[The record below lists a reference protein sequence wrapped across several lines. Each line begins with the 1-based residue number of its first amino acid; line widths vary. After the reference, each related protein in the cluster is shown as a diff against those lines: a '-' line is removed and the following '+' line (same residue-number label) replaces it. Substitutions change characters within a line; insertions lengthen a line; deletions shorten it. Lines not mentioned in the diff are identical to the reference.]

1 MMKVKQSGE
10 RMGEKGVGVHLSSE
24 RTSSLMQWG
33 ATKHAQLVPA
43 TQSPELPGFSSCPWS
58 SHWLSEPFDSL
69 SVISFYFLK
78 FQGLAFTCNQEP

>member
-1 MMKVKQSGE
+1 MKQSGE

-24 RTSSLMQWG
+24 RTSSLMQRG
-33 ATKHAQLVPA
+33 ATKRAQLVP

-69 SVISFYFLK
+69 SVISFYFFK
-78 FQGLAFTCNQEP
+78 FQGLAFTCTQEP